1 MSDEGALLEQEP
13 VPPALAAAIAA
24 AEANPD
30 DEDKWDDLD
39 EVLSKEQRPEA
50 VAALMDRV
58 LSATDVPTRRANA
71 VGQRAVRFY
80 QEWFEDPTAAAGLL
94 GKVLQIDPNAEW
106 AFHRLTL
113 SFTKAKR
120 WRELLALYE
129 SALERTQDKKRRGE
143 LLDEAAQVARDFA
156 GDPDQAIR
164 YLELLVPIRPSDN
177 QLAAALERLYERQS
191 RHNDLIALW
200 TARLGSLSADDA
212 RSTRLRIAH
221 CWLDSLGEPTQALDA
236 LSPLFGENRADNNVC
251 AYTDK
256 ILALATAAVETR
268 AKARDL
274 LLSHYDSSKKPAERA
289 AVLERARSFVVGAER
304 AETLDELSRL
314 LEGLGQ
320 TKDALARGAELVV
333 LVPTEPAHRTRLRDL
348 AERAGAFDVYASA
361 LADAADAVDA
371 NGESPTSTGLR
382 AEAATVRANELS
394 DATGAAALFERVVSA
409 SVASNAEKLSAARM
423 LDTLYQRIED
433 KPSLLT
439 ALERRATLE
448 SDVDERCE
456 SLSRAARL
464 ADELGETDR
473 SLVAWEGVLRDRASD
488 QEALDATVSLLE
500 RAERWSLL
508 VDALQRRAAAQSDDD
523 AVRADLVRAAR
534 ALSEKLDENVRSV
547 TLWTSVGERFGQN
560 AEVVDALAAL
570 HESAGRWDALA
581 MLLASAIE
589 REEES
594 VRRAELCTRLGEAAM
609 DHLEDNARALS
620 CFRSALTAVPSHERA
635 RARLRDLAAIPSTAP
650 GAVDALASAFT
661 AMDEWES
668 LLGLLDAR
676 LAHGEDASTRALLL
690 LEAASTYEKR
700 AEDKSSALRCVCR
713 AFVEVP
719 AERDIE
725 SHMLRLAEE
734 SGEFQEV
741 AAAYR
746 GAVETAPSDA
756 MPLKLKCAGVL
767 ETRVKDL
774 EGGLSLYREVF
785 ESNIA
790 HADAANAV
798 VRVAS
803 ALGQW
808 EVAADAV
815 VRVAAAS
822 GDFAA
827 LLETLEQGAVASEGF
842 NGATVALSDAVSSSG
857 LSGPVAHNLEAR
869 VGQWHR
875 DRRDDPDQAQAAYA
889 RAVAHDRTVAASLN
903 ALAELQR
910 RSPSSALVET
920 LLMFADASGD
930 DLAALREAA
939 ELAVGPIADPRAD
952 AILQRLYNAASKAWT
967 GADDE
972 AGSEH
977 CAWSLEQLVARYVT
991 EGAID
996 RAVDL
1001 LEAASALPFSPET
1014 SRSLRRR
1021 AGALCE
1027 RSLDDSAR
1035 AVRLFRSVFDEDSD
1049 DAEAGARLAALYE
1062 QGGALDELRALRE
1075 TQLGRAPDMDARI
1088 TLRLELA
1095 RVRSLLGLGAESE
1108 KALSDNLAE
1117 RPGHD
1122 ESVRL
1127 LAERIAARNASSELY
1142 SLYATQ
1148 GGALEESEP
1157 TVSQGLWA
1165 RAAQIA
1171 ESDLRDVAQAIAA
1184 HARVVALGQSPA
1196 SLDALSALHAGRG
1209 EHDRAVSWLE
1219 KRLELADGD
1228 DDRIAVVARL
1238 AREYTLA
1245 GQSNRAVEALE
1256 AQLSTT
1262 PHARELRSLLA
1273 ERYRAQSQWNALA
1286 ELLAAGVEFAA
1297 DDEQRV
1303 AMLREAADVFV
1314 RKLSAADRAVP
1325 VLERA
1330 ALLAPTDRSVRVAL
1344 ADARC
1349 DAQDLQGAS
1358 EILEALLTEYGRR
1371 RPPERA
1377 RVHRTL
1383 ARIARARGD
1392 LSGALAQLELASNI
1406 DLDDPGTLQMVG
1418 DVALELG
1425 EQERAANAYR
1435 SLLLVVRRQATTDDG
1450 PSQSEVLFA
1459 LHRIARA
1466 QGQTDRAAEVLES
1479 AFEAATESAF
1489 EAESFE
1495 RALLAAN
1502 EQELLLRA
1510 LRARLSRTAD
1520 GSAKASALDSVATTL
1535 ETLGRSGE
1543 ALDARL
1549 EALPSFADDDAAHR
1563 ATRELAKRTEQS
1575 VRYVEAV
1582 RSLAKSIEDR
1592 SIAGRLLLRAG
1603 EATAEDLLD
1612 ARGAVAD
1619 LEKAHAEGAPERDVL
1634 RALDRAYRAAGVEN
1648 SVAPLRAVLARRAD
1662 PEGPEDE
1669 QEQRVDARYRLAEL
1683 DLSRDETRTE
1693 GRQTLEAALDD
1704 DARYDR
1710 AAAMLAAACA
1720 SAPDDAEL
1728 VALYERVARSLG
1740 EDAALLDA
1748 LDRATALP
1756 DASQELLREA
1766 VEVAQRSS
1774 RSDKEV
1780 ALLERAI
1787 ERAGES
1793 ADGTWALVALGR
1805 AKVTAGASREAVE
1818 LLSRASKLAEASEA
1832 IPLGVEAAQIAMDPL
1847 GDLALAASILEA
1859 LAERDAADRAVWEPL
1874 LDAYRRLGAKDK
1886 LAARIDIVL
1895 ENVYDVGERNKLR
1908 VERARFLAESPDTV
1922 DDAAASLR
1930 SCLEDD
1936 PSDVEAA
1943 QLLADLLEKS
1953 GKDHELDEFLRWQLD
1968 GARDR
1973 GAQDGGRA
1981 IVALTLRL
1989 ASRWGA
1995 DRRDDIIALYRSA
2008 LDWAPKD
2015 ATVLRALLAQ
2025 YSASDSADDR
2035 HEVLERLLE
2044 CTEGDEAAKY
2054 AIELADARVVNDD
2067 RDGAIRA
2074 LDRGFRAAPKSA
2086 NVRTRLEAALR
2097 EAEDTGALAATIA
2110 FDAEHRESATEAV
2123 ARLRE
2128 AAVIYRDSLG
2138 DFAAAAAC
2146 IAKARGRAPGDVSLV
2161 EEHAR
2166 DLSSAGDNDAAAA
2179 ALDEALAQAGEG
2191 SASEPSLRRARGA
2204 VLRAAGRV
2212 AEAVAEL
2219 ELARTREPE
2228 VTLPVLLDALDALR
2242 DDARARDDRAQER
2255 AAANRV
2261 ATLAADA
2268 GDSAR
2273 ACAALESWVEHEPTD
2288 KDSLRTLASLHADA
2302 ARWDAV
2308 VSVYQRLANASEGS
2322 EKLDATLR
2330 LAEACERAERLGD
2343 ARGSLEEIFREQPE
2357 NEPARA
2363 WLRRVYTA
2371 LDAHSELAELSL
2383 EDARHAPAEAIRF
2396 DRLRQAGK
2404 LFVLAGRNED
2414 AVAPLEQAL
2423 KLRAGDHESTVGLVD
2438 AYIAIG
2444 NIDSASTLLQT
2455 AINGHR
2461 NRRSA
2466 ELGALQYRMARA
2478 AAAVGDQG
2486 VQLAWL
2492 NAALESDHQNGAVA
2506 SELAELAMT
2515 FDDLDTAL
2523 KALRALTLM
2532 KAPGP
2537 MTRAEAFYRQGVI
2550 AFKQGDPRKAA
2561 FLAKR
2566 ALSEDADLSAAR
2578 ELLTQLGE

>member
-30 DEDKWDDLD
+30 DEEKWEDLD

-50 VAALMDRV
+50 VAALMHRV
-58 LSATDVPTRRANA
+58 LSGADVSAKRANA
-71 VGQRAVRFY
+71 IGHRAVRFY
-80 QEWFEDPTAAAGLL
+80 QEWFEDPTAAASLL
-94 GKVLQIDPNAEW
+94 TRVLQIDPSAEW

-120 WRELLALYE
+120 WSELLSLYDG
-129 SALERTQDKKRRGE
+129 ALERTQDRKRRGE

-156 GDPDQAIR
+156 GDPDRAIR
-164 YLELLVPIRPSDN
+164 YLEQLVPLRPADN
-177 QLAAALERLYERQS
+177 QLAAALERLFERQA
-191 RHNDLIALW
+191 RHHDLIALW
-200 TARLGSLSADDA
+200 NGRLGSLSPDDA
-212 RSTRLRIAH
+212 RATRLRIAQ
-221 CWLDSLGEPTQALDA
+221 CWLDALSEPTQALAA
-236 LSPLFGENRADNNVC
+236 LSPLFGEQRADQAVC
-251 AYTDK
+251 ANTDK
-256 ILALATAAVETR
+256 ILALETAPVETR

-274 LLSHYDSSKKPAERA
+274 LLSQYDAAKKPAERA
-289 AVLERARSFVVGAER
+289 AVFERARSFVTGAER
-304 AETLDELSRL
+304 AATLDELSRL
-314 LEGLGQ
+314 HESLGRTQ
-320 TKDALARGAELVV
+320 DALARGAELVV
-333 LVPTEPAHRTRLRDL
+333 LVPTEPAHRTRLRTL
-348 AERAGAFDVYASA
+348 AEGAGAFDVYATA

-371 NGESPTSTGLR
+371 QGEAPASTELR
-382 AEAATVRANELS
+382 AEAATVRAKELS
-394 DATGAAALFERVVSA
+394 DAAGAASLFERVVGA
-409 SVASNAEKLSAARM
+409 SVATAAEKLSAARW
-423 LDTLYQRIED
+423 LDTLYQRVDD
-433 KPSLLT
+433 KPALLS
-439 ALERRATLE
+439 ALERRAALE
-448 SDVDERCE
+448 SDVEERCE
-456 SLSRAARL
+456 SLARAARL

-473 SLVAWEGVLRDRASD
+473 SLAAWEGVLRDRASD
-488 QEALDATVSLLE
+488 QEALDSTVSLLE
-500 RAERWSLL
+500 RAERWAPL
-508 VDALQRRAAAQSDDD
+508 VEALSRRAAAQTDD
-523 AVRADLVRAAR
+523 AVVRADLVRAAR
-534 ALSEKLDENVRSV
+534 VLSHKLDDNLRSV
-547 TLWTSVGERFGQN
+547 SLWTSVGERFGQN

-570 HESAGRWDALA
+570 HESAGRWEALA
-581 MLLASAIE
+581 SLLAAAIE
-589 REEES
+589 REQDNA
-594 VRRAELCTRLGEAAM
+594 RRADLCTRLGEAAM
-609 DHLEDNARALS
+609 DHLGDNARALS
-620 CFRSALTAVPSHERA
+620 CFRSALSAAPSHERA
-635 RARLRDLAAIPSTAP
+635 RARLRELAEIPATAA
-650 GAVDALASAFT
+650 GAVDALAAAFT
-661 AMDEWES
+661 AMDEWQS
-668 LLGLLDAR
+668 LLSMLDAR
-676 LAHGEDASTRALLL
+676 LLHAEDASTRALLL

-700 AEDKSSALRCVCR
+700 AEDTSSALRCVCR

-719 AERDIE
+719 SERDFE
-725 SHMLRLAEE
+725 AHMLRLAEA
-734 SGEFQEV
+734 SGEFQAV
-741 AAAYR
+741 ADAYR

-756 MPLKLKCAGVL
+756 MALKLKCANVL
-767 ETRVKDL
+767 ETRVSDL
-774 EGGLSLYREVF
+774 EGALELYRSVF
-785 ESNIA
+785 EANIA
-790 HADAANAV
+790 HSEAANAV

-803 ALGQW
+803 ALGHW
-808 EVAADAV
+808 EIAADAV

-822 GDFAA
+822 GDFSS
-827 LLETLEQGAVASEGF
+827 LLASLEKGAESGDGF
-842 NGATVALSDAVSSSG
+842 SGATVALTDAISTSG
-857 LSGPVAHNLEAR
+857 LSGRVAHDLEAR

-875 DRRDDPDQAQAAYA
+875 DRRDDADRAQAAFA
-889 RAVAHDRTVAASLN
+889 RAVAQDRTVSESLA

-910 RSPSSALVET
+910 RAPSSALVDT
-920 LLMFADASGD
+920 LLLFADATGD

-939 ELAVGPIADPRAD
+939 ELAVGPANDARAD
-952 AILQRLYNAASKAWT
+952 SILQRLYNASSKAWT
-967 GADDE
+967 GAGDE
-972 AGSEH
+972 AASEH
-977 CAWSLEQLVARYVT
+977 CAWSLEQLVARYVS

-1001 LEAASALPFSPET
+1001 LEAAAALPFSPET

-1027 RSLDDSAR
+1027 GSLGDAPR

-1062 QGGALDELRALRE
+1062 QSGALSELRALRE
-1075 TQLGRAPDMDARI
+1075 VQLQRAPDADGRI
-1088 TLRLELA
+1088 ALRLELA
-1095 RVRSLLGLGAESE
+1095 RVRTLLGLGAESE
-1108 KALSDNLAE
+1108 QALSENLAE
-1117 RPGHD
+1117 RPGHE

-1127 LAERIAARNASSELY
+1127 LAERIAARGANSELY
-1142 SLYATQ
+1142 ALFAAQ
-1148 GGALEESEP
+1148 GGALEPSEP
-1157 TVSQGLWA
+1157 SVAQALWA

-1171 ESDLRDVAQAIAA
+1171 ERDLADVAQAINA
-1184 HARVVALGQSPA
+1184 HTRVVALGESRP
-1196 SLDALSALHAGRG
+1196 SLDALASLHAGRG

-1219 KRLELADGD
+1219 KRLELAEGE
-1228 DDRIAVVARL
+1228 DDRVEVVARL

-1245 GQSNRAVEALE
+1245 GQAPRAVEALE
-1256 AQLSTT
+1256 SQLAST
-1262 PHARELRSLLA
+1262 PHARDLRALLA
-1273 ERYRAQSQWNALA
+1273 ERYRAAGQWNALA
-1286 ELLAAGVEFAA
+1286 ELLVAGVEFAA

-1330 ALLAPTDRSVRVAL
+1330 SLLAPTDRSVRVAL

-1349 DAQDLQGAS
+1349 DAQDFDGAR
-1358 EILEALLTEYGRR
+1358 EILEALLAEYGRR

-1383 ARIARARGD
+1383 ARIARSRGD
-1392 LSGALAQLELASNI
+1392 LSGALGQLELASNI

-1418 DVALELG
+1418 EVALELG
-1425 EQERAANAYR
+1425 EHERAASAYR
-1435 SLLLVVRRQATTDDG
+1435 SLLLVVRRQSSEDG

-1459 LHRIARA
+1459 LHRIART
-1466 QGQTDRAAEVLES
+1466 QGQADRAAEVLES
-1479 AFEAATESAF
+1479 AFEAASESAT
-1489 EAESFE
+1489 EAERFE

-1510 LRARLSRTAD
+1510 LKSRLSRTAD
-1520 GSAKASALDSVATTL
+1520 GADKAKALDSVATTL
-1535 ETLGRSGE
+1535 EALGRSGE

-1549 EALPSFADDDAAHR
+1549 EALPSFADDNDAHSSTR
-1563 ATRELAKRTEQS
+1563 ALAKRTEQS
-1575 VRYVEAV
+1575 ARYVAAV
-1582 RSLAKSIEDR
+1582 RALAGSITDR
-1592 SIAGRLLLRAG
+1592 AVAGRLLLRAG
-1603 EATAEDLLD
+1603 EATAEDLGD

-1634 RALDRAYRAAGVEN
+1634 RALDRAYRASGTDGA
-1648 SVAPLRAVLARRAD
+1648 VAPLRAVLARRAD
-1662 PEGPEDE
+1662 PEGPEDDH
-1669 QEQRVDARYRLAEL
+1669 EQRVDARYRLAEL
-1683 DLSRDETRTE
+1683 DLGRAESRDE
-1693 GRQTLEAALDD
+1693 GRATLEAALDE

-1710 AAAMLAAACA
+1710 AATMLATACA
-1720 SAPDDAEL
+1720 SAPDDAAL

-1740 EDAALLDA
+1740 DDAVLLDA

-1756 DASQELLREA
+1756 DATQDLLREA

-1774 RSDKEV
+1774 RADREA

-1787 ERAGES
+1787 ERAGDTS
-1793 ADGTWALVALGR
+1793 DATWALVALGR
-1805 AKVTAGASREAVE
+1805 AKSAAGAPREAVE
-1818 LLSRASKLAEASEA
+1818 LLGRASKLADASEA
-1832 IPLGVEAAQIAMDPL
+1832 VPLGVEAAQIAMDPL

-1859 LAERDAADRAVWEPL
+1859 LAERDAAERTIWEPL
-1874 LDAYRRLGAKDK
+1874 LDVYRRLGAKDK
-1886 LAARIDIVL
+1886 LSARIEVVL
-1895 ENVYDVGERNKLR
+1895 ENVYDVNERNRLR
-1908 VERARFLAESPDTV
+1908 VERARILAASPSTV

-1930 SCLEDD
+1930 TCLEDD
-1936 PSDVEAA
+1936 PGDVEAA

-1953 GKDHELDEFLRWQLD
+1953 GNAEELDEFLRWQLD

-1973 GAQDGGRA
+1973 ADGRA
-1981 IVALTLRL
+1981 VVALSLRL

-1995 DRRDDIIALYRSA
+1995 DRRDDVVALYRSA
-2008 LDWAPKD
+2008 LDWAPTD
-2015 ATVLRALLAQ
+2015 AALLRALLAQ
-2025 YSASDSADDR
+2025 YSAAESPDDR
-2035 HEVLERLLE
+2035 ADVLERLLE

-2054 AIELADARVVNDD
+2054 AIELADARVANDD
-2067 RDGAIRA
+2067 REGATRA
-2074 LDRGFRAAPKSA
+2074 LDRGFRAAPKSTA
-2086 NVRTRLEAALR
+2086 IRTRLEAALR
-2097 EAEDTGALAATIA
+2097 EAGDTGALASTIA
-2110 FDAEHRESATEAV
+2110 FDAEHRESASEAV
-2123 ARLRE
+2123 ARFRE
-2128 AAVIYRDSLG
+2128 AAAIYRDPLG

-2146 IAKARGRAPGDVSLV
+2146 VAKARERAPEDVSLV

-2179 ALDEALAQAGEG
+2179 ALDEALARAGEG
-2191 SASEPSLRRARGA
+2191 SSVEPSLRRARGA

-2212 AEAVAEL
+2212 SEAVNEL
-2219 ELARTREPE
+2219 ELARAREPE
-2228 VTLPVLLDALDALR
+2228 VTLPLLLDALDALR
-2242 DDARARDDRAQER
+2242 DDARSRGDRAQER

-2261 ATLAADA
+2261 ASLAADA

-2273 ACAALESWVEHEPTD
+2273 ACAALEAWVEFDPSD
-2288 KDSLRTLASLHADA
+2288 KESLRTLASLHADA

-2308 VSVYQRLANASEGS
+2308 VSVYQRLADASEGE

-2343 ARGSLEEIFREQPE
+2343 ARAALEAIFREQPE
-2357 NEPARA
+2357 NEPVRA

-2423 KLRAGDHESTVGLVD
+2423 KLRAADHESTVGLCD

-2444 NIDSASTLLQT
+2444 NIEAASALLQN

-2492 NAALESDHQNGAVA
+2492 NAALESDHQNGSVA
-2506 SELAELAMT
+2506 SELAELAMA

-2566 ALSEDADLSAAR
+2566 ALSEDGELSAAR